1 MRSRILHGRVLPM
14 LVLPILL
21 HSDVLLMGT
30 WGTDEF
36 ERQPSASSTH
46 LLTLDRARC
55 IVQRMFRGCFPRRN
69 MLSTHRSSKLYP
81 NIHNDSQAHGATHL
95 LLLADFSYVPAQ
107 RANRVPPVSPH
118 VFCRRE
124 AWQHHIP
131 LHLPTSLRRHRHACA
146 PGGLIRCVW
155 AESPLGVHS
164 QETMQQKQAM
174 EEFMSSS
181 CSINDMPVG

>member
-55 IVQRMFRGCFPRRN
+55 IVRGCSEAAFQEGTCSP
-69 MLSTHRSSKLYP
+69 H
-81 NIHNDSQAHGATHL
+81 I
-95 LLLADFSYVPAQ
+95 VPASYIPTFIMILKHMELRICCLWLTSHTSQ
-107 RANRVPPVSPH
+107 RSERIA
-118 VFCRRE
+118 C
-124 AWQHHIP
+124 P
-131 LHLPTSLRRHRHACA
+131 LSVLMFFVVVKLGSIIFPFICPL
-146 PGGLIRCVW
+146 RCVVI
-155 AESPLGVHS
+155 AVLVLL
-164 QETMQQKQAM
+164 
-174 EEFMSSS
+174 
-181 CSINDMPVG
+181 VG